1 MEAKSRKRP
10 ARRADD
16 VKVPPRNVLI
26 TGVTGNVGRHL
37 ARHLV
42 NDPRVGVVLG
52 TAPHPRPRFFD
63 ALPADRFR
71 YVQADILRSRQVRD
85 LFRGRDF
92 QQAGIDTVVHLAFL
106 GHPGWGGRKAYQ
118 LNVEGTKGLL
128 DQCIESR
135 HVRKFVFKSSDVVY
149 RLGPSMP
156 LYVDENG
163 DLNHDPDADPW
174 IRHRVAAEMICRS
187 RMDAKSMDVVILRCA
202 SIIGGNVGDQR
213 NAYFDGR
220 VVFKALGF
228 DPLINLVH
236 VADVIEAI
244 RQSVFRDTGSGIFN
258 IGGNDTATIRTFAES
273 NGRHCVSLPEPL
285 LPVVNWVQRKLG
297 MTDYYYSVDRDRMR
311 YACLLDTS
319 RAERVLGFKPQRY
332 VEFREHFHR

>member
-1 MEAKSRKRP
+1 MAAKARERAPRP
-10 ARRADD
+10 KAAPA
-16 VKVPPRNVLI
+16 VPPRNVMI

-37 ARHLV
+37 ARHLAS
-42 NDPRVGVVLG
+42 DPRIGVVLG

-63 ALPADRFR
+63 ALPPERFR

-85 LFRGRDF
+85 LFRGRAFLD
-92 QQAGIDTVVHLAFL
+92 AGIDTVVHLAFL

-128 DQCIESR
+128 DQCIESGR
-135 HVRKFVFKSSDVVY
+135 VRKFVFKSSDAVY
-149 RLGPSMP
+149 RLGPSLP
-156 LYVDENG
+156 LYLDENG

-187 RMDAKSMDVVILRCA
+187 RMDAKEMAVVILRCA

-236 VADVIEAI
+236 VADVIEAV
-244 RQSVFRDTGSGIFN
+244 RLAVFRDVGSGIFN
-258 IGGNDTATIRTFAES
+258 IAGNDTATIRTFAES
-273 NGRHCVSLPEPL
+273 NGRRCVSLPEPL
-285 LPVVNWVQRKLG
+285 LPVVNWVQRKMGL
-297 MTDYYYSVDRDRMR
+297 TDYYYSVDRDRMR
-311 YACLLDTS
+311 YACLLDTG
-319 RAERVLGFKPQRY
+319 RAERVLGFRPQRY
-332 VEFREHFHR
+332 VEFREHFRR